1 MSYTKTFLCHYQCNF
16 VRKLSQIKEYF
27 DQVVLGLKNLHYF
40 RAGSTPRLLKAFSGL
55 EKKLILLAI
64 VALIVSGAFLISRA
78 YVTATDVVPDFGG
91 RHTEGLAGQPRF
103 LNPALSPANNVDEDI
118 SRVIYSGLLRFNKNQ
133 QLEADLAK
141 DLPQLSADQK
151 QYTFRLRDDITWHDG
166 QKFTADDIIFTIK
179 LIQDQS
185 FGSPVRLNWN
195 KVEVSKI
202 DDYTVVFSLNEPS
215 APFVTNFIQGIMPR
229 HIWENVDPENFSLAK
244 FNLQPVG
251 TGPFQASN
259 ISKSEDGEIRSIVL
273 EAYENYHLG
282 RPYLDELEFKFYET
296 YDDIIASYHSRNIMG
311 LGYIP
316 FDKKIYIEK
325 TSRININYVN
335 LPQYQAL
342 FFNKN
347 QSPVLKDKNVRHA
360 LAQSINRQ
368 EIIDELFFGF
378 AQSAHGPIPP
388 GYNGYNPGVT
398 EAHIYNVENA
408 RTLLAESEFGAV
420 EGSDVL
426 KKGDIELEF
435 TITTNNFPL
444 NIQVAE
450 LLKKQWEEIG
460 FRINLEILTIGELEQ
475 NRLRPREYQA
485 LLFSENIGA
494 DPDPFAFWHSSQRQN
509 PGLNLAVFADAEVDA
524 LLEEA
529 RENADPEYRDARY
542 KRFQEIIVEDVPAIF
557 ITNSLF
563 IYGLNNKIK
572 GFDVT
577 NITEQSQRFL
587 DVHKWHIET
596 KRAVK

>member
-1 MSYTKTFLCHYQCNF
+1 ME
-16 VRKLSQIKEYF
+16 KLSQIKEYLQQAF
-27 DQVVLGLKNLHYF
+27 LGAKNLHHF
-40 RAGSTPRLLKAFSGL
+40 QAGFAPKLLKAFSGL
-55 EKKLILLAI
+55 EKKILLLTI
-64 VALIVSGAFLISRA
+64 TALIVSGAFLISQT
-78 YVTATDVVPDFGG
+78 YVTVTDVVPDFGG
-91 RHTEGLAGQPRF
+91 RHTEGLVGQPRF

-118 SRVIYSGLLRFNKNQ
+118 SRIIYSGLLRFDKNQ
-133 QLEADLAK
+133 QLVADLATS
-141 DLPQLSADQK
+141 LPQLSADQK
-151 QYTFRLRDDITWHDG
+151 QYTFNLRNDIIWHDG
-166 QKFTADDIIFTIK
+166 QKFTADDVIFTIK

-185 FGSPVRLNWN
+185 FGSPVRLNWK

-202 DDYTVVFSLNEPS
+202 DDYTLVFSLNEPS
-215 APFVTNFIQGIMPR
+215 APFVINFIQGIMPK
-229 HIWENVDPENFSLAK
+229 HIWENVEPENFSLAK

-251 TGPFQASN
+251 TGPFQASS
-259 ISKSEDGEIRSIVL
+259 ISKSEDGEIRSITL
-273 EAYENYHLG
+273 EAFTDYHLG

-296 YDDIIASYHSRNIMG
+296 YDDVIASYHSRNIMG
-311 LGYIP
+311 IGYIP

-325 TSRININYVN
+325 TSNININYVN

-347 QSPVLKDKNVRHA
+347 QSQVLKDKNVRYA
-360 LAQSINRQ
+360 LAQSVNRQ
-368 EIIDELFFGF
+368 EIIDKVFFGF
-378 AQSAHGPIPP
+378 AQSSYGPIPP

-398 EAHIYNVENA
+398 EAHIYNIENA
-408 RTLLAESEFGAV
+408 KTLLAESGFEAV

-426 KKGDIELEF
+426 KKGEVELEF

-444 NIQVAE
+444 NVRVVE
-450 LLKKQWEEIG
+450 LLKEQWEDIG
-460 FRINLEILTIGELEQ
+460 FRVNLEILTIGELEQ

-509 PGLNLAVFADAEVDA
+509 PGLNLAVFASAEVDA

-529 RENADPEYRDARY
+529 RKNADPEYRNVRY

-563 IYGLNNKIK
+563 VYGLNDKIK
-572 GFDVT
+572 GFDVKT
-577 NITEQSQRFL
+577 ITKQAQRFL
-587 DVHKWHIET
+587 DVHKWYIET